1 MPAKKKQSWLEKNWP
16 FRHTET
22 RLNADTN
29 LIKLVAM
36 ITMLIDHL
44 GAAVF
49 PQYRILRV
57 IGRVAF
63 PIYAYCIAVGC
74 AYTRNIGRYL
84 ERLAILALISQP
96 IYVLALHHTNSLMY
110 ACSFAQAPLR
120 AAFSFYVYSW
130 KDPSILLTLMVGVG
144 AIWVLR
150 ERKLFTLLLVLLLT
164 YLLKDSLDYG
174 LKGVFLM
181 LLFYMFLNAW
191 YLSLPLVAA
200 YMLWW
205 GLQGGAYHAFGLSFG
220 IQIFALLALPLIY
233 IPMRSEIRLNK
244 WLFYAFYPAHLCL
257 IYLIERWGDLMN
269 LIFG

>member
-1 MPAKKKQSWLEKNWP
+1 MPAKKKQSWLDKNWP

-36 ITMLIDHL
+36 VTMLIDHL

-84 ERLAILALISQP
+84 ERLAILALIAQP
-96 IYVLALHHTNSLMY
+96 IYALALNHTNSLMY
-110 ACSFAQAPLR
+110 ACSFAQDPLR

-144 AIWVLR
+144 AIWALR
-150 ERKLFTLLLVLLLT
+150 ERRLFTLLLVLLLT
-164 YLLKDSLDYG
+164 YLLKDSL
-174 LKGVFLM
+174 
-181 LLFYMFLNAW
+181 
-191 YLSLPLVAA
+191 
-200 YMLWW
+200 
-205 GLQGGAYHAFGLSFG
+205 
-220 IQIFALLALPLIY
+220 
-233 IPMRSEIRLNK
+233 E
-244 WLFYAFYPAHLCL
+244 
-257 IYLIERWGDLMN
+257 
-269 LIFG
+269 

>member
-150 ERKLFTLLLVLLLT
+150 ERKLLHPSAGASADVSFEGFAGLRPEGRFPDAAVLYVPECLVCPCPWWRRIC
-164 YLLKDSLDYG
+164 SG
-174 LKGVFLM
+174 GGCRGARIM
-181 LLFYMFLNAW
+181 PSAC
-191 YLSLPLVAA
+191 PLASRFSRC
-200 YMLWW
+200 W
-205 GLQGGAYHAFGLSFG
+205 
-220 IQIFALLALPLIY
+220 PC
-233 IPMRSEIRLNK
+233 R
-244 WLFYAFYPAHLCL
+244 
-257 IYLIERWGDLMN
+257 
-269 LIFG
+269 

>member
-1 MPAKKKQSWLEKNWP
+1 
-16 FRHTET
+16 
-22 RLNADTN
+22 
-29 LIKLVAM
+29 M

-144 AIWVLR
+144 AIWALR

>member
-144 AIWVLR
+144 AIWALR

-174 LKGVFLM
+174 LKGVFLNVR
-181 LLFYMFLNAW
+181 FFGAH
-191 YLSLPLVAA
+191 LVADRFKA
-200 YMLWW
+200 
-205 GLQGGAYHAFGLSFG
+205 GNAFFILDFH
-220 IQIFALLALPLIY
+220 FALPPKVICHITFACQRQSCGSFRAARVL
-233 IPMRSEIRLNK
+233 SK
-244 WLFYAFYPAHLCL
+244 
-257 IYLIERWGDLMN
+257 
-269 LIFG
+269 